1 MTMPERAEHVRSHLV
16 PRCYLKRFA
25 DGHEQVKVYE
35 RDRNVAPYMAG
46 ISNVAAQRDFY
57 MIETAQGT
65 SQEIERRLSEID
77 GQSCDA
83 FTRLGNDVWPLTDSD
98 RDWLANFIALQVTR
112 GTQFRDMQ
120 HRIANEGM
128 QLLARAYGA
137 RPETVRALLG
147 EKATDKAVNEAASFL
162 REGRFTVT
170 PSQTASVLGAMQAAA
185 KLVQPIGMMRWHL
198 LRAAVPSIITSD
210 APLTLWREPSELD
223 DVVGIGVL
231 TAEEIALP
239 VDPWHVLILLPPPG
253 TDAGSIIEA
262 TWLVVGGLN
271 ARTILGAQRQIYA
284 HPSTQP
290 RPADGLGPQSA
301 PVGGT
306 N

>member
-1 MTMPERAEHVRSHLV
+1 LNVTERAEHIRSHLV

-25 DGHEQVKVYE
+25 DDREQVKVYE

-57 MIETAQGT
+57 MIETPQGA

-83 FTRLGNDVWPLTDSD
+83 LKRLGNDVWPLSTSD

-120 HRIANEGM
+120 HRIANEGL
-128 QLLARAYGA
+128 QLLARAYA
-137 RPETVRALLG
+137 SRPESIRALLG
-147 EKATDKAVNEAASFL
+147 EKATDEAVGEAASFL

-170 PSQTASVLGAMQAAA
+170 PRQTASVVGAMQAAA
-185 KLVQPIGMMRWHL
+185 QLVQPIGMMRRHL
-198 LRAAVPSIITSD
+198 LRAAVPSIATSD

-239 VDPWHVLILLPPPG
+239 VDPWHALILL
-253 TDAGSIIEA
+253 
-262 TWLVVGGLN
+262 
-271 ARTILGAQRQIYA
+271 RR
-284 HPSTQP
+284 
-290 RPADGLGPQSA
+290 QSA
-301 PVGGT
+301 QDHRGT
-306 N
+306 GKIDAPRVKGDTGKIDPHR